1 MNDKTS
7 DLLDDIRGGIWKIE
21 STVSAPKHWTIYF
34 ERLRIELDSNIT
46 TIKLFGG
53 LISLLLLIIAIKLL
67 FF

>member
-7 DLLDDIRGGIWKIE
+7 ELLDEIRRGIWEIE
-21 STVSAPKHWTIYF
+21 SRVSAPEHWTIYF
-34 ERLRIELDSNIT
+34 ERLRIELDSIIT

-53 LISLLLLIIAIKLL
+53 LIIILLLIIAIKLL